1 MFGLYQ
7 ILLNTKKGT
16 CKLQTGKE
24 TNRQVFTKKKGGK
37 PKLGSFEG
45 YKRQIK
51 NTFFLK
57 KTQKIRIHARCLNS
71 FRDTAFHSE
80 MKSE

>member
-1 MFGLYQ
+1 MQ
-7 ILLNTKKGT
+7 V
-16 CKLQTGKE
+16 
-24 TNRQVFTKKKGGK
+24 TNRKRDKQTSFYKEKGGK

-51 NTFFLK
+51 NMFFLK
-57 KTQKIRIHARCLNS
+57 RTQKIRIHARCLNS